1 MVLQLKNYRYLW
13 QRSLT
18 FTLSLL
24 GFRNCRI
31 SFGLWFRLIRDELIE
46 AHQDSKDVTLNN
58 VVYTPLSNSGIRVLI
73 LEPGSWADPLKASL
87 KEKNLQDTMTPYE
100 ALSYAWGTFSLS
112 SNKGIRIQDSIMPIT
127 SNLDEALRS
136 LRSEQSQ
143 RVIWVDFVCINQ
155 SNLQERVHQ
164 VRMMGDIYRQAEKVI
179 VWLGMPTFASELGM
193 KTLTFFAGNE
203 DLTKGS
209 PWEADAPKNIVA
221 AINDIFERP
230 YFERIWVVQEG
241 ALARKTDL
249 CVGQL
254 IVSWDQGSATSKFL
268 SRLKFV
274 QISPTWEYSGL
285 RGVRLEPLIDML
297 TISHLALARA
307 RGFEV
312 RATIIDVLHDMRH
325 RESTDPRDMIF
336 ALLGLGLETYG
347 VMADYEISRE
357 ETYRRLFEGLNQAAQ
372 QEMNELDA
380 TSPSSM

>member
-1 MVLQLKNYRYLW
+1 
-13 QRSLT
+13 
-18 FTLSLL
+18 
-24 GFRNCRI
+24 
-31 SFGLWFRLIRDELIE
+31 
-46 AHQDSKDVTLNN
+46 
-58 VVYTPLSNSGIRVLI
+58 
-73 LEPGSWADPLKASL
+73 
-87 KEKNLQDTMTPYE
+87 
-100 ALSYAWGTFSLS
+100 
-112 SNKGIRIQDSIMPIT
+112 
-127 SNLDEALRS
+127 
-136 LRSEQSQ
+136 
-143 RVIWVDFVCINQ
+143 
-155 SNLQERVHQ
+155 
-164 VRMMGDIYRQAEKVI
+164 MMGDIYRQAEKVI
-179 VWLGMPTFASELGM
+179 VWLGMPTPASELGM
-193 KTLTFFAGNE
+193 QTLTFVAGNE

-209 PWEADAPKNIVA
+209 PWEANCPESIVA
-221 AINDIFERP
+221 AVNDILERP

-249 CVGQL
+249 RVGQL

-297 TISHLALARA
+297 TISCLALARA

-312 RATIIDVLHDMRH
+312 RTTIIDVLHDMRH
-325 RESTDPRDMIF
+325 RKSTDPRDMIF

-372 QEMNELDA
+372 QEMNELEA